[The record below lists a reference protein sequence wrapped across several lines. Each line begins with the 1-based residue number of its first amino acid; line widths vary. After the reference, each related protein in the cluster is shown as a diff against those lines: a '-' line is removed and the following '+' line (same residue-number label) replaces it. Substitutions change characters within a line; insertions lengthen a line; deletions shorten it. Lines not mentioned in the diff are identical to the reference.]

1 MRLAQELLLILLM
14 PSAAELAT
22 RLERTGDD
30 LAGWAAAALERAM
43 GRVERSAM
51 RPAGQAALVAR
62 SGRVDLAGQAL
73 AHAAERATGDPR
85 ERLLAAGGV
94 LGRALGRVPQ
104 AATLDA
110 ARARLGAGAGALR
123 HRLELGERSLAGAL
137 GLIRA
142 RDWRERGFALV
153 RLPDGRLVRD
163 VGDVAPGQA
172 VTIELGGGTLEAEVR
187 AVRPEDAE
195 DGAA

>member
-1 MRLAQELLLILLM
+1 
-14 PSAAELAT
+14 
-22 RLERTGDD
+22 
-30 LAGWAAAALERAM
+30 
-43 GRVERSAM
+43 
-51 RPAGQAALVAR
+51 
-62 SGRVDLAGQAL
+62 
-73 AHAAERATGDPR
+73 
-85 ERLLAAGGV
+85 
-94 LGRALGRVPQ
+94 GRALGRVPQ

-153 RLPDGRLVRD
+153 RLPDGRLVRE